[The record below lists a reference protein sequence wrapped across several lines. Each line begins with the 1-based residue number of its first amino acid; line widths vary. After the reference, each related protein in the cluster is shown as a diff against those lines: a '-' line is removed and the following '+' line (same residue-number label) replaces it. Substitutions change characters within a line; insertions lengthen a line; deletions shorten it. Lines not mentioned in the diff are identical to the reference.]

1 MESGMVFNIQRFS
14 LHDGPGI
21 RTTIFFKGCPLKC
34 QWCQNP
40 EGISASPLLL
50 HYPNRCL
57 GCSACID
64 ICEQQAIVRDRSGV
78 RIDRQECNLCLKCA
92 AVCPVEAIQVAGK
105 VVTVEELIIEAL
117 KDRLTFEESGG
128 GVTISGGEPFMQP
141 EFMIAVLKR
150 LKYEGIHTVIETSGY
165 APWAIVEEAAKF
177 IDLFIYDLK
186 LIDSVSSEYYLG
198 VQNSLMLDNL
208 KRLQQSGANL
218 QVRMPLIPQA
228 NDDQKNIKQTAKF
241 LTECGITELELIA
254 YHNLGSAKYAAI
266 GLDYMQNAPEIPSKA
281 FMGAIKQSFEK
292 QGIKIISEVG

>member
-1 MESGMVFNIQRFS
+1 MVFNIQRFS

-21 RTTIFFKGCPLKC
+21 RTTIFFKGCPLNCK
-34 QWCQNP
+34 WCQNP
-40 EGISASPLLL
+40 EGISIRQLLL
-50 HYPNRCL
+50 HYPGRCL
-57 GCSACID
+57 DCSACID
-64 ICEQQAIVRDRSGV
+64 ICEKQAIVKGTTGV
-78 RIDRQECNLCLKCA
+78 RIDRQGCDLCLKCA

-105 VVTVEELIIEAL
+105 IVTVEELIIEAL

-141 EFMIAVLKR
+141 EFMIALLKR
-150 LKYEGIHTVIETSGY
+150 LKNEGIHTAIETSGY
-165 APWAIVEEAAKF
+165 APWACVEEAAKY

-198 VQNSLMLDNL
+198 VQNSLILDNL

-218 QVRMPLIPQA
+218 QVRMPLIPQV
-228 NDDQKNIKQTAKF
+228 NDNLENIKQTAKF

-266 GLDYMQNAPEIPSKA
+266 GLDYMQNAPDVPTAA
-281 FMGAIKQSFEK
+281 FMEAVKLSFEK
-292 QGIKIISEVG
+292 QGIKI

>member
-21 RTTIFFKGCPLKC
+21 RTTIFFKGCPLQC

-40 EGISASPLLL
+40 EGISISPLLL
-50 HYPNRCL
+50 HYPDRCL
-57 GCSACID
+57 DCSACID
-64 ICEQQAIVRDRSGV
+64 TCEQKAIVRDTTGV
-78 RIDRQECNLCLKCA
+78 RIDRQRCNLCLKCA

-105 VVTVEELIIEAL
+105 VFTVEELIIEAI

-141 EFMIAVLKR
+141 EFLTALLKR
-150 LKYEGIHTVIETSGY
+150 LKIVGIHTAIETSGY
-165 APWAIVEEAAKF
+165 APWTYIEEAAKF

-186 LIDSVSSEYYLG
+186 FIDSVSSEYYLG
-198 VQNSLMLDNL
+198 VQNSLILNNL

-218 QVRMPLIPQA
+218 QVRMPLIPQV
-228 NDDQKNIKQTAKF
+228 NDDQEKIKQMANF
-241 LTECGITELELIA
+241 LTDCGITELELIA

-266 GLDYMQNAPEIPSKA
+266 GLDYMQNAPEIPTKA
-281 FMGAIKQSFEK
+281 FVDTIKQSFEK
-292 QGIKIISEVG
+292 QGIIIISEVG